1 MSFTNHNKTLK
12 LKREQLEHA
21 TPAIEEP
28 KSSYSQAREFVEH
41 FSQSRSGKVV
51 CRSPELYERT
61 FSIQMSRQDFFR
73 LKEELDTDEDQ
84 RSGNLF
90 FLTL

>member
-1 MSFTNHNKTLK
+1 MSIANHNKTFK
-12 LKREQLEHA
+12 LEREQLEHP

-28 KSSYSQAREFVEH
+28 KSTYSQAREFVEH
-41 FSQSRSGKVV
+41 FIQSRLRKVV
-51 CRSPELYERT
+51 SRSPELYERT
-61 FSIQMSRQDFFR
+61 FYIRMSRQDFFR
-73 LKEELDTDEDQ
+73 LIEEFDTDEDQ